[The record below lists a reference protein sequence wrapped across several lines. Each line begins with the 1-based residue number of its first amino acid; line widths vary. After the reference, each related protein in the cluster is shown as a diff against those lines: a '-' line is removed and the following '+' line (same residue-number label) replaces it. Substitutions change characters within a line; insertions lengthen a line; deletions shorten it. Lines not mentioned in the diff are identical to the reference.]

1 MEQNEIIRFFDRC
14 APKWDAW
21 QLRDQE
27 KLDAIL
33 DAAGIAPG
41 VSVLDVGCGT
51 GFLFPD
57 YLARGAAVTGVD
69 LSPAMAA
76 RAGARE
82 QGRVPV
88 LCGDA
93 AALDYGRTF
102 QRIMVFNALPH
113 FEDPA
118 ALAAHLARFLT
129 PGGRLTIAHDM
140 GRAALNTHHAGTA
153 GSVSHPLPPAAEVAA
168 LLDAYV
174 AVDTALDGP
183 DRYVVSGVKRG
194 LEAG

>member
-14 APKWDAW
+14 APQWDAW

-33 DAAGIAPG
+33 DAADIAPG
-41 VSVLDVGCGT
+41 VSVLDVACGT

-69 LSPAMAA
+69 LAPEMA
-76 RAGARE
+76 RRARE
-82 QGRVPV
+82 KGGGRVEV

-93 AALDYGRTF
+93 AALDYGRPF

-113 FEDPA
+113 FADPA
-118 ALAAHLARFLT
+118 ALAAHLARFLA

-140 GRAALNTHHAGTA
+140 GRAQLNTHHAGTA
-153 GSVSHPLPPAAEVAA
+153 GSVSQPLPPAETVAA
-168 LLDAYV
+168 LLAPHV
-174 AVDTALDGP
+174 AVDIALDGQ

-194 LEAG
+194 PKAE

>member
-1 MEQNEIIRFFDRC
+1 MQQGEVIRFFDRC

-57 YLARGAAVTGVD
+57 YLARNAAVTGVD
-69 LSPAMAA
+69 LSPEMARRAEA
-76 RAGARE
+76 RGR
-82 QGRVPV
+82 GRVPV

-93 AALDYGRTF
+93 ASLDYGRTF
-102 QRIMVFNALPH
+102 QRIVVFNALPH

-118 ALAAHLARFLT
+118 ALAAHLARFLA
-129 PGGRLTIAHDM
+129 PEGRLTIAHDM
-140 GRAALNTHHAGTA
+140 GREALNAHHAGTA
-153 GSVSHPLPPAAEVAA
+153 DSVSRPLPPAGELAA
-168 LLDAYV
+168 LLAACLLYTSRCV
-174 AVDTALDGP
+174 
-183 DRYVVSGVKRG
+183 
-194 LEAG
+194 